1 MNVIDRIAALTTGI
15 SFFVNEDYG
24 RISVFL
30 TSICGR
36 RYITVVV
43 ERRECT
49 P

>member
-1 MNVIDRIAALTTGI
+1 MRMVAFLTDHAEEH
-15 SFFVNEDYG
+15 FPL
-24 RISVFL
+24 FL

>member
-1 MNVIDRIAALTTGI
+1 MVAFLTDHAEEH
-15 SFFVNEDYG
+15 FPL
-24 RISVFL
+24 FL

-43 ERRECT
+43 ETMECT